1 MSLNSYEQQLDLDDS
16 CESPFSQSPKSKRIK
31 KFELISP
38 KKNVGHWTKEEHEK
52 YLYFLEE
59 HSDIKKNNKIFKS
72 MSEVIGTRSPSQCRS
87 HHQKFNPLS
96 PLVQRKTQ
104 KVQKQTMSTLQDDL
118 NLQIEEESL
127 NRNMVKLMIFD
138 EDDQVCQLP
147 QFNLDDFF

>member
-1 MSLNSYEQQLDLDDS
+1 MSLNSGEQQDLDES

-31 KFELISP
+31 KLESISP

-96 PLVQRKTQ
+96 PIVQKKNQ
-104 KVQKQTMSTLQDDL
+104 KAQKQTMSTQQDDL
-118 NLQIEEESL
+118 NQQIEEESL
-127 NRNMVKLMIFD
+127 NRNMVQLMIFD